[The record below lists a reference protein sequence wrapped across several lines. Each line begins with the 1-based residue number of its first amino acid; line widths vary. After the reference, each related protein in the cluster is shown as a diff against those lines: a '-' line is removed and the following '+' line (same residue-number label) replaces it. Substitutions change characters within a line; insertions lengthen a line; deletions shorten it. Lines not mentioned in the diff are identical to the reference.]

1 MKTVSDWFSIPP
13 RFFTEGDVGIEVE
26 VEGHNL
32 PVTQKYWKME
42 EDGSLRGESKEYVLE
57 KPSTLAQARLAL
69 KYLGVMYNK
78 HESVV
83 HDSVRAGVHV
93 HINVQKLNIIE
104 LYNFMTVYIIL
115 EDLLT
120 KYCGESREGNM
131 FCLRTGDAEYLL
143 HQLIE
148 VAGNKRFKTLVTD
161 DLRYASMNVK
171 ALGTYGSLEFRAMR
185 GTRDLDAI
193 YVWAEMLLGLREVA
207 KTFKSPCEVVD
218 NFSEG
223 SALIFLQRC
232 LGKHTGLF
240 TGYTG
245 WEKTIVNG
253 MRRAQDVAYATDW
266 EKFRLPEVVNPFDK
280 RVVIGDELMAPPG
293 IQWIVPKMPGRPPK
307 APRPVPAPQA
317 PVFDYTTLPKYRC
330 LIPTCGFE
338 VGDICYGD
346 VNADGPHNLLMYGE
360 NSDFNNGRDKLPAS
374 WVDEGAFELVIV
386 AIQYHDPEM
395 YGLTWEELPDVV
407 SEGLILRREANMPK
421 SHNSFLKRYAESL
434 EQ

>member
-143 HQLIE
+143 HKLIE
-148 VAGNKRFKTLVTD
+148 VAGNKRFNQLVTD

-223 SALIFLQRC
+223 SALVFLQRC

-266 EKFRLPEVVNPFDK
+266 EKFKLPEVVNPFDK
-280 RVVIGDELMAPPG
+280 RVVMD
-293 IQWIVPKMPGRPPK
+293 QHWVMPDQVGVVKARPPK
-307 APRPVPAPQA
+307 APRPVPVPQA

-330 LIPTCGFE
+330 LRPTCGFE

-346 VNADGPHNLLMYGE
+346 VDEPAVPGTLLMYGE
-360 NSDFNNGRDKLPAS
+360 NSSFTNGRDRLPAA
-374 WVDEGAFELVIV
+374 WVKSEDFELVVV
-386 AIQYHDPEM
+386 AIQYHEPEM
-395 YGLTWEELPDVV
+395 YGLTWEELPDHVIEAL
-407 SEGLILRREANMPK
+407 SLRRDAGMPK
-421 SHNSFLKRYAESL
+421 SFNGVLKRYAESL
-434 EQ
+434 GQ

>member
-13 RFFTEGDVGIEVE
+13 RFHTQGDVGIEVE

-57 KPSTLAQARLAL
+57 KPSSLAQARLAL

-78 HESVV
+78 HDSVV

-93 HINVQKLNIIE
+93 HINVQTLNIIE
-104 LYNFMTVYIIL
+104 LYNFMTVYITL

-120 KYCGESREGNM
+120 KYCGESREGNL

-143 HQLIE
+143 HRLVE
-148 VAGNKRFKTLVTD
+148 VANSRRFKELVTD

-185 GTRDLDAI
+185 GTRDLDSI

-207 KTFKSPCEVVD
+207 KTFSSPCEVVD

-223 SALIFLQRC
+223 SALVFLQRC

-240 TGYTG
+240 TKYEG

-266 EKFRLPEVVNPFDK
+266 EKFKLPEVNNPFITQPSKIDWAAIAAK
-280 RVVIGDELMAPPG
+280 EAARIA
-293 IQWIVPKMPGRPPK
+293 PK
-307 APRPVPAPQA
+307 APPVVLNQPIFNYKLLPQYVCVRA
-317 PVFDYTTLPKYRC
+317 AY
-330 LIPTCGFE
+330 GFE
-338 VGDICYGD
+338 VGDIGYGD
-346 VNADGPHNLLMYGE
+346 DSSKFGDLLIYGE
-360 NSDFNNGRDKLPAS
+360 QSRFNNGKGGLPAS
-374 WVDEGAFELVIV
+374 WVHDEFEPVVDKRYHLPSRYDLEWDDLPEN
-386 AIQYHDPEM
+386 IQ
-395 YGLTWEELPDVV
+395 EELT
-407 SEGLILRREANMPK
+407 LRRNANMPG
-421 SHNSFLKRYAESL
+421 SYNNFLKTYYLSTIE
-434 EQ
+434 